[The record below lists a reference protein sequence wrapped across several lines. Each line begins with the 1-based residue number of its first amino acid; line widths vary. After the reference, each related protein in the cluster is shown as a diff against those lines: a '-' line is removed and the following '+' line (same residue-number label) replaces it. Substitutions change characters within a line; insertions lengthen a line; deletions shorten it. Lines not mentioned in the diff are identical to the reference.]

1 MDTIKIYTLSD
12 PITNEV
18 RYIGQTKH
26 SLEERLRGHLK
37 GKGKTYRVHWINSLK
52 NKGLVPNIE
61 LIEEVD
67 KSIGSQTEIYWISM
81 FRFWGF
87 NLTNLTDGGET
98 STTKNIIRSEEWR
111 KNIRIGKLNSDFKYS
126 EESKLKMSE
135 SAKKRGVNS
144 KGSQLSKHNLT
155 DEDVSKIK
163 ELIRNRGC
171 KTLKKISEEL
181 SLPHDWVISLNLN
194 RIWKHVK

>member
-67 KSIGSQTEIYWISM
+67 KSIGSQTEIYWILM

-98 STTKNIIRSEEWR
+98 STTKNIIRSKEWR
-111 KNIRIGKLNSDFKYS
+111 ENIRKSKLNFKYS
-126 EESKLKMSE
+126 KESKLKMSE

-163 ELIRNRGC
+163 ELIRNRGS

>member
-98 STTKNIIRSEEWR
+98 STTKNIIRSKEWCE
-111 KNIRIGKLNSDFKYS
+111 NIRKSKLNFKYS
-126 EESKLKMSE
+126 KESKLKMSE

-163 ELIRNRGC
+163 ELIRNRGS

>member
-18 RYIGQTKH
+18 RYIGQTKN
-26 SLEERLRGHLK
+26 SLEDRLRGHLK

-52 NKGLVPNIE
+52 KKGLVPNIE

-67 KSIGSQTEIYWISM
+67 KSVGSQTEIYWILM

-98 STTKNIIRSEEWR
+98 STTKNIVRSEEWR

-163 ELIRNRGC
+163 ELIRNRGG

>member
-12 PITNEV
+12 PITNQI
-18 RYIGQTKH
+18 RYIGQTKN
-26 SLEERLRGHLK
+26 SLEDRLRGHLK

-52 NKGLVPNIE
+52 KKGLVPNIE

-67 KSIGSQTEIYWISM
+67 KSVGSQTEIYWILM

-98 STTKNIIRSEEWR
+98 STTKNIVRSEEWR

-163 ELIRNRGC
+163 ELIRNRGG

>member
-1 MDTIKIYTLSD
+1 
-12 PITNEV
+12 
-18 RYIGQTKH
+18 
-26 SLEERLRGHLK
+26 
-37 GKGKTYRVHWINSLK
+37 
-52 NKGLVPNIE
+52 
-61 LIEEVD
+61 
-67 KSIGSQTEIYWISM
+67 
-81 FRFWGF
+81 
-87 NLTNLTDGGET
+87 
-98 STTKNIIRSEEWR
+98 
-111 KNIRIGKLNSDFKYS
+111 
-126 EESKLKMSE
+126 MSE

-163 ELIRNRGC
+163 ELIRNRGS